1 MKMLKKLALVS
12 AVSMIS
18 AGAFAMEAMDDE
30 SMAAATGQDGI
41 TILIAP
47 AAKTNAE
54 VTALG
59 VSATTRAAI
68 DLTTNGVPGADGKF
82 KGLSIA
88 QINIH
93 DDDGLANNATLGGN
107 ANTVNSGALV
117 IGGNAA
123 GLDRNGDA
131 AVDALDAALDS
142 TVVIADNAT
151 PIRIDLDMVGNVAG
165 GAGNA
170 PMLNVAITTPQLG
183 IKLGDIYVANSDASE
198 VNFNADGG
206 VDTSTENDGTTV
218 VGAVRIISGFEIV
231 LGGATT
237 VIQLG
242 NEAQG
247 AMIVANTTL
256 VGGLTIN
263 NFALFDNNGATTA
276 VNGAV
281 TGSIAIGQ
289 LKVTNN
295 GTNTADLKTN
305 VRIDAVGTGAAA
317 PLGEGLYI
325 NMVQV
330 GDGTGIDVALND
342 VGIGSYTAATGIST
356 AAVIGDVQLIGLD
369 VSGTT
374 MIIRGH

>member
-30 SMAAATGQDGI
+30 SMSATTGQDGI

-47 AAKTNAE
+47 AAKTNAQL
-54 VTALG
+54 VALG
-59 VSATTRAAI
+59 V
-68 DLTTNGVPGADGKF
+68 TTNATVGSAADVVDANNDGNF

-93 DDDGLANNATLGGN
+93 DDDGLANNATLGGS

-117 IGGNAA
+117 IGSGGA
-123 GLDRNGDA
+123 
-131 AVDALDAALDS
+131 DS
-142 TVVIADNAT
+142 TVVFADNAT
-151 PIRIDLDMVGNVAG
+151 PIQIDLDMVGDIAG
-165 GAGNA
+165 GGADA
-170 PMLNVAITTPQLG
+170 PMLNIAITTPTLG
-183 IKLGDIYVANSDASE
+183 IKVGNIYVANSNA
-198 VNFNADGG
+198 ADGATPDL
-206 VDTSTENDGTTV
+206 DTDGTSVT
-218 VGAVRIISGFEIV
+218 GALKIISGFEIV
-231 LGGATT
+231 VGGSTM

-247 AMIVANTTL
+247 AMIAANTTL
-256 VGGLTIN
+256 VGGLTIK
-263 NFALFDNNGATTA
+263 NFSLFDNDGSASA
-276 VNGAV
+276 SAAGLGGLVD
-281 TGSIAIGQ
+281 GSISVGT

-295 GTNTADLKTN
+295 STNTSNLNTN
-305 VRIDAVGTGAAA
+305 VKIDAVGAFNAVSN

-325 NMVQV
+325 HLTQV

-342 VGIGSYTAATGIST
+342 VGIGGFVAATGVST
-356 AAVIGDVQLIGLD
+356 AAIIGDVQLIGLD

-374 MIIRGH
+374 MVIRGH

>member
-30 SMAAATGQDGI
+30 TMSATTGQDGI

-47 AAKTNAE
+47 AAKSTADLN
-54 VTALG
+54 ALG
-59 VSATTRAAI
+59 VSATSQAAI
-68 DLTTNGVPGADGKF
+68 DVAGPTGPGADGLF

-93 DDDGLANNATLGGN
+93 DDDGLANAAPGSNGTTA
-107 ANTVNSGALV
+107 NSGALV
-117 IGGNAA
+117 IGGIGGAT
-123 GLDRNGDA
+123 
-131 AVDALDAALDS
+131 DS
-142 TVVIADNAT
+142 TVVFADNTT
-151 PIRIDLDMVGNVAG
+151 PIVVNLDMVGNIDGTAG
-165 GAGNA
+165 DK
-170 PMLNVAITTPQLG
+170 PMLNVAITTPKLG
-183 IKLGDIYVANSDASE
+183 IKIGNIYVANSNASE
-198 VNFNADGG
+198 VGKDADGLAAAG
-206 VDTSTENDGTTV
+206 NLTQIDGTSVSGTLK
-218 VGAVRIISGFEIV
+218 IMNGFEVI
-231 LGGATT
+231 LGGATM

-247 AMIVANTTL
+247 AMIKANTTL

-263 NFALFDNNGATTA
+263 NFALIDNNGATTA
-276 VNGAV
+276 VGGAV
-281 TGSIAIGQ
+281 SGQIQVGQ

-295 GTNTADLKTN
+295 ATNTADLKTN
-305 VRIDAVGTGAAA
+305 VSIDAVGLGAAA

-325 NMVQV
+325 GLTQV
-330 GDGTGIDVALND
+330 GDGTGIDVALNN
-342 VGIGSYTAATGIST
+342 VAIGAAGTSNI
-356 AAVIGDVQLIGLD
+356 IGDVQLLGLD

>member
-47 AAKTNAE
+47 DSKTTAE

-247 AMIVANTTL
+247 AMIVADTRLT
-256 VGGLTIN
+256 GGLTIN
-263 NFALFDNNGATTA
+263 KFSLFDSDGSTA
-276 VNGAV
+276 LTGTDV
-281 TGSIAIGQ
+281 TGSISVGQ

-295 GTNTADLKTN
+295 GTNTGHLDVN
-305 VRIDAVGTGAAA
+305 VKIDAAGATAT
-317 PLGEGLYI
+317 LGEGLYI
-325 NMVQV
+325 NMVTV
-330 GDGTGIDVALND
+330 GDGTGIDVALNN
-342 VGIGSYTAATGIST
+342 VGIGGYTVGTGVST
-356 AAVIGDVQLIGLD
+356 AAIIGDVQLIGLD

-374 MIIRGH
+374 MVIKGH